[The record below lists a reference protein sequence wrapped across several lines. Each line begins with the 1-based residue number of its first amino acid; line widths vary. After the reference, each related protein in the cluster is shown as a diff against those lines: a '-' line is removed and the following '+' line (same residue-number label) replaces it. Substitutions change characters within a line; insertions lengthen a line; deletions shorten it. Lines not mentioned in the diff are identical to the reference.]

1 MSNELIFC
9 RVLFFFSRSLRSV
22 FCGGFFLL
30 RCVENM
36 ESIQQKREKAQI
48 QMPGIWVRWYFR
60 SLVFADNNRTF
71 NIVLRCFWYEI
82 HLHSQLLRSAY
93 FKSKWMAVTH
103 DTKHPEHRNTSGTH
117 THTREREKKK
127 INSSCSAVQ
136 VNTMLPVPIQFSL
149 LDLNGWNT
157 LHIVQK
163 KANFELD
170 VRAEG
175 RLGQIYIHII
185 TEMNS
190 RNKNPSTILSQSHCY
205 SWKKCIWLFTCC
217 DCLLLDLL
225 LVFPCHGLAFVCM
238 RNKLNALLAFFSLA
252 WNKEEPRLLPLEM
265 QYP

>member
-9 RVLFFFSRSLRSV
+9 RVLFFFSRSLPSV
-22 FCGGFFLL
+22 FCVVFFLF

-103 DTKHPEHRNTSGTH
+103 DTKHPEHRNTNGTH
-117 THTREREKKK
+117 THEREKKK

-205 SWKKCIWLFTCC
+205 SWKSVFG
-217 DCLLLDLL
+217 CLLAAIACYLTCFSFFRTMVLL
-225 LVFPCHGLAFVCM
+225 LFAWETSLTRCWL
-238 RNKLNALLAFFSLA
+238 FFSLA